1 MTNVKQRL
9 SEWLN
14 LEQKSLNEISLEDI
28 EFMEV
33 EEQKVNQEVAQLLS
47 FSNRGNRCGNKDM
60 PQADSIPC
68 KSFWVENTKDLVL
81 YVWNGDQ
88 SKTIIVPQNGWTI
101 RDDITVH

>member
-1 MTNVKQRL
+1 MTTVKQRL

-14 LEQKSLNEISLEDI
+14 LEQKNLNEISLEDI

-47 FSNRGNRCGNKDM
+47 FSNRGDRCGNKDV
-60 PQADSIPC
+60 PQTDSIPC
-68 KSFWVENTKDLVL
+68 KSFWVENTRDLVL